1 MPKLDMEFMQSS
13 HNIRI
18 PTVQESIRVPASTD
32 NIFAQIEKLRDDAR
46 ITQEAHLTA
55 KGRKTRLYI
64 ILGFG
69 TIIFNV
75 LIATGVID
83 IFFPDMANLLIKAAA
98 VLALGFAATQT
109 LLSYPREVER
119 HSAAAESF
127 GRIYRRVDFLIAEAK
142 DESKAGDE
150 VIRDFREIM
159 NHHLAAIER
168 NKSCTPNPRDYVKAR
183 RLLKS
188 AAAPLY

>member
-46 ITQEAHLTA
+46 VTQEAHLTA
-55 KGRKTRLYI
+55 KARKTRLYI
-64 ILGFG
+64 VLGFG

-75 LIATGVID
+75 LIATGVFD

-168 NKSCTPNPRDYVKAR
+168 NKSCTPNPRDYVRSR
-183 RLLKS
+183 RQLKS
-188 AAAPLY
+188 GAAPLY

>member
-83 IFFPDMANLLIKAAA
+83 IFFPDIANLLIRQPPSWRWASP
-98 VLALGFAATQT
+98 
-109 LLSYPREVER
+109 LLRRFHPREVER

-127 GRIYRRVDFLIAEAK
+127 GRILSSCRLSDRRGK
-142 DESKAGDE
+142 GRKQGG
-150 VIRDFREIM
+150 R
-159 NHHLAAIER
+159 
-168 NKSCTPNPRDYVKAR
+168 
-183 RLLKS
+183 
-188 AAAPLY
+188 